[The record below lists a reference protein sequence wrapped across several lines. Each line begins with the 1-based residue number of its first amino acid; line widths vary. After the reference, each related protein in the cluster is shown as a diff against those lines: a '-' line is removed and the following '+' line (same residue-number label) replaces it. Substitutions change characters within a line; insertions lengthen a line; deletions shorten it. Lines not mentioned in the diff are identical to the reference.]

1 MNIEKYKKMKISYR
15 NKLLMKAW
23 KQIPAVLLL
32 TLVSTLHALAQ
43 GSQIEMADRLR
54 EDGKIWV
61 VVGVI
66 VLIFIGIA
74 IYLVLLDRKVARLEK
89 QVKQDRDGSV
99 IK

>member
-1 MNIEKYKKMKISYR
+1 
-15 NKLLMKAW
+15 MKAW

-32 TLVSTLHALAQ
+32 TLVSTLHAVAQ